1 MRLKDG
7 DGKDHATQVRT
18 YENVCGTS
26 AAAIPKDLGLRFQ
39 DTKDAG
45 LSDSVSCH
53 FRGIGLIIDL
63 QVIDLY
69 HLTADRGG
77 GNL

>member
-18 YENVCGTS
+18 YKNVCGTS

-45 LSDSVSCH
+45 LSDSVSRH
-53 FRGIGLIIDL
+53 FCGIGVIHL

-69 HLTADRGG
+69 HLTADQGR

>member
-45 LSDSVSCH
+45 FSDSVSRH
-53 FRGIGLIIDL
+53 FCGIGVIDL

-69 HLTADRGG
+69 HLTADQGR